1 MVAAEIAATLLPDN
15 ELVLEMT
22 AWESRVLA
30 RKELQQH
37 REDPNDVFHLVK
49 EEERA
54 RSLATRSSQVV
65 ADLAE
70 DLLDDLLILAER
82 SAHVS

>member
-1 MVAAEIAATLLPDN
+1 MVATEIAATLLPDN

-22 AWESRVLA
+22 AWKSRVLA